1 MNDIDLHDPIDHDLR
16 RLAIDAGP
24 FDAEA
29 RDHVRSSL
37 MDRLDQS
44 TSGRSRR
51 RRLGPLIAIGV
62 LGLGSV
68 AAASA
73 WWLGMLD
80 DTGCGT
86 PSTTAETVARATLS
100 NGHEVE
106 LLVFRPAPGQPPNG
120 TGVASATG
128 SRVVVCQQLNAP
140 DGAPPQQQPN
150 ISLHPVEGLVVT
162 REINVEDRGVVVE
175 THGPVP
181 AGATTTR
188 VTWTDGV
195 ETEPTTGDG
204 WWLGVREVPD
214 IGLDDNGYPAGIPRI
229 VQLQFLDARGEVLLV
244 NPVEP
249 PR

>member
-1 MNDIDLHDPIDHDLR
+1 M
-16 RLAIDAGP
+16 
-24 FDAEA
+24 
-29 RDHVRSSL
+29 V
-37 MDRLDQS
+37 
-44 TSGRSRR
+44 
-51 RRLGPLIAIGV
+51 AIGV

-73 WWLGMLD
+73 WWVGMLD

-86 PSTTAETVARATLS
+86 PSSTAETVATATMS

-106 LLVFRPAPGQPPNG
+106 LLVFRPAPGEPPNG
-120 TGVASATG
+120 TGVASGTG
-128 SRVVVCQQLNAP
+128 SRGVVCQQLNAP
-140 DGAPPQQQPN
+140 DGAPPQQQPS
-150 ISLHPVEGLVVT
+150 ISLDPVEGLVVM
-162 REINVEDRGVVVE
+162 REIDVEARRVLVE

-181 AGATTTR
+181 ARATTTR

-204 WWLGVREVPD
+204 WWLGVREVSD
-214 IGLDDNGYPAGIPRI
+214 IALDDNGDPARIPRI

-244 NPVEP
+244 NPFEP